1 MRVVDVLTG
10 RACVLS
16 DIFWQ
21 HWNNGV
27 AVGKGEGEAR
37 ANRPLRA
44 AVRSVPF
51 IKELSRSWLVLPGYC
66 TYQCSI
72 VYAND

>member
-51 IKELSRSWLVLPGYC
+51 IKVRC
-66 TYQCSI
+66 TLRFLDLWS
-72 VYAND
+72 VMVANTS